1 MMKHAS
7 TFVYGTI
14 VVLLTGTVALYS
26 ARRSAGNARLLI
38 LPAGV
43 APASAEAG
51 EQNGGGAGTVANE
64 SRHAFGRAPMN
75 LAEFD
80 ARWPI
85 FRSGKLLFDRNWGLA
100 THDAAGG
107 PPGPT
112 PLGPVYDAVS
122 CAGCHVR
129 DGRGHPPSSADE
141 IPETMVVRLSV
152 MTAHGSVPHPV
163 YGRQLGYYRTDGK
176 PGEGTV
182 SVSYVEVS
190 GEFADGTPYTLT
202 KPVYAFDHMAYGPIG
217 ERTMYSPRVAQPIA
231 GIGLLDA
238 IPAAAILAH
247 ADPDDRDHDGISG
260 RPNYVTDE
268 RTGQTMLGRFGWKAN
283 QPTVEQQVEN
293 AFQFDIGIMPSH
305 PASDGAYG
313 GAAKDGGTAKDVTP
327 EITDAE
333 LRSVSFYTR
342 LAAVPARRGCND
354 RTVLRGK
361 GIFHAVGCAGCHVP
375 SYTTGAVDGLPE
387 LTHQTI
393 FPYTDLLLHD
403 MGAELSDNR
412 PDGLAGGAEWRTP
425 PLWGIG
431 LTAVVSG
438 HTRFLHD
445 GRARNLEEA
454 ILWHGGEGA
463 GARDLYKRLPRDD
476 RAALIAFLTSL

>member
-1 MMKHAS
+1 MKRAS
-7 TFVYGTI
+7 TFAYGII

-26 ARRSAGNARLLI
+26 ARRSAGNARLLT
-38 LPAGV
+38 LPAGS
-43 APASAEAG
+43 ASAWMEAG
-51 EQNGGGAGTVANE
+51 EQNGGGDGTVANE
-64 SRHAFGRAPMN
+64 SRHAFGRVPMN
-75 LAEFD
+75 LAQFD
-80 ARWPI
+80 TRWPI

-107 PPGPT
+107 RPVAT
-112 PLGPVYDAVS
+112 PLGPFYNAVS

-129 DGRGHPPSSADE
+129 DGRGHPPATVDE
-141 IPETMVVRLSV
+141 IPETMVFRLSLL
-152 MTAHGSVPHPV
+152 TERGPVPHPV
-163 YGRQLGYYRTDGK
+163 YGRQLSYYHTDGEA
-176 PGEGTV
+176 GEGTV
-182 SVSYVEVS
+182 CVSYTETS
-190 GEFADGTPYTLT
+190 GEFADGTAYTLT
-202 KPVYAFDHMAYGPIG
+202 KPVYTFNHMSYGPIG
-217 ERTMYSPRVAQPIA
+217 ERAMYSPRVAQLIA

-238 IPAAAILAH
+238 IPAESVLAH
-247 ADPDDRDHDGISG
+247 ADPDDRDRDGISG
-260 RPNYVTDE
+260 RPNYVIDE

-283 QPTVEQQVEN
+283 QPTVEQQVAN

-305 PASDGAYG
+305 RASDGA
-313 GAAKDGGTAKDVTP
+313 DSCTAKDAMP

-333 LRSVSFYTR
+333 LRSVAFYTR

-361 GIFHAVGCAGCHVP
+361 GIFNAIGCAGCHVP
-375 SYTTGAVDGLPE
+375 RFTTGVVDGMPE
-387 LTHQTI
+387 LTYQTI

-463 GARDLYKRLPRDD
+463 GARDLYKRLRRDD
-476 RAALIAFLTSL
+476 REALIAFLTSL